1 MGVLT
6 VECTVDHNPHVETIQ
21 VVMEEELLRTIDRTA
36 RRLKVNRSALIR
48 DALRQHLSRLKVRER
63 EDSDRRG
70 YQRLPE
76 KTSDLEP
83 WDGVAAWPED

>member
-1 MGVLT
+1 LVQVSEPDLGVLT
-6 VECTVDHNPHVETIQ
+6 VEGTVEHHPHVETIQ
-21 VVMEEELLRTIDRTA
+21 VVMEE
-36 RRLKVNRSALIR
+36 
-48 DALRQHLSRLKVRER
+48 ER

-83 WDGVAAWPED
+83 WDSVTAWPED

>member
-1 MGVLT
+1 MLT
-6 VECTVDHNPHVETIQ
+6 VECTVEHTPHVETIQ
-21 VVMEEELLRTIDRTA
+21 VVMEEELLRTIDQAA

-48 DALRQHLSRLKVRER
+48 TALRQHLRHLKVRDS
-63 EDSDRRG
+63 EDSDRQG

-76 KTSDLEP
+76 KTSDLDP